1 MKFVSLVPLAAFSSA
16 IVIPDE
22 ATLNELAAQT
32 ESHNSLALPEHPLD
46 DLRDSVDDLIEDA
59 RDDFE
64 SVEFGLRDSY
74 HDAKNAL
81 DDAFGRIT
89 DAEDA
94 IFDKIHE
101 TGFDVDSWLQS
112 GSSRGRKHP
121 RPFDHEGPRGPC
133 PHGKRPP
140 PPPFMDDFPPPPPP
154 MDDDFPPPPPS
165 KDDFPPPPPFR
176 HHRDGEHP
184 PPPAF
189 HRSHD
194 GEHPPPPP
202 PFHRNH
208 DGEHPPPPPPFH
220 RNRDGEH
227 PPPPPPRHGSQ
238 DEPPHDRPPHN
249 KPPHDGPPHH
259 GPPRDG
265 PHDKPPHKGKPHHPP
280 HHQKPN
286 QTVYELISKSKYTT
300 KLAKLI
306 NDDPELVKVLNGTA
320 ANYTVFAPTDKAFE
334 KIPKHGKEPSEEFIK
349 KLLLYHVSPDFYPA
363 GRVLKTHTIPT
374 LYKEPAL
381 GEDFAQRLSVNVGL
395 RGLTLDFYSRII
407 AINIFGTNG
416 VIHGIDTI
424 LIPPPKAVDIIS
436 LLPGE
441 FSTLTLGLDKTGLL
455 DALNTTNRA
464 GGTFF
469 APSNWAFK
477 KLGPR
482 INAFLFSSY
491 GEKYLTALL
500 KYHVVP
506 EQTLYSDAFYR
517 PSKDDEE
524 RSSSFHVDLAT
535 LLDDKA
541 LSIDVGSF
549 GPFTQ
554 IKINGFTTV
563 AVQNGIAKDGVIQI
577 VSNVLIPPKT
587 AEAQDFW
594 RGEPMS
600 VEEFKERLAPFVE
613 SDDTE
618 ADDTELGW
626 GEL

>member
-1 MKFVSLVPLAAFSSA
+1 MKFVSLVPLAALSSA

-101 TGFDVDSWLQS
+101 TGFD
-112 GSSRGRKHP
+112 
-121 RPFDHEGPRGPC
+121 
-133 PHGKRPP
+133 
-140 PPPFMDDFPPPPPP
+140 
-154 MDDDFPPPPPS
+154 
-165 KDDFPPPPPFR
+165 
-176 HHRDGEHP
+176 
-184 PPPAF
+184 
-189 HRSHD
+189 
-194 GEHPPPPP
+194 
-202 PFHRNH
+202 
-208 DGEHPPPPPPFH
+208 
-220 RNRDGEH
+220 
-227 PPPPPPRHGSQ
+227 
-238 DEPPHDRPPHN
+238 
-249 KPPHDGPPHH
+249 
-259 GPPRDG
+259 
-265 PHDKPPHKGKPHHPP
+265 
-280 HHQKPN
+280 KPN

-577 VSNVLIPPKT
+577 VSSVLIPPKT